1 MMFRFWVNMIAKWGI
16 GFVLVL
22 VRIWL
27 WTAWAFGT
35 TAAMR
40 MMDLDDVRSN
50 VMSGDLYVLLAAITT
65 YLAVLLFM
73 VISGDWSSSKRAC
86 RGESSDDD
94 LAGSTRTD
102 STQWGFQR

>member
-1 MMFRFWVNMIAKWGI
+1 MIFLFWANMIAKWVVGL
-16 GFVLVL
+16 GLVL

-40 MMDLDDVRSN
+40 MMGRDDVRSN

-94 LAGSTRTD
+94 LGAWTRTD
-102 STQWGFQR
+102 STKWGFQR